1 MARILM
7 VAPEA
12 TPFAKTG
19 GLADVIGALPAALH
33 AAGQQV
39 AVVIPWY
46 RGVRLAGS
54 PKEAFRDLRV
64 FIGPREF
71 RVNIF
76 ETVERGVTFYL
87 VSCPPLFDRAG
98 LYGERSVDY
107 PDNHIRFGVFCR
119 VALDVARHLFLP
131 DILHCHDWQSALA
144 PIYLRYAF
152 AGDPTFLGIRVLFTI
167 HNLGYQGLFPP
178 VALHD
183 LGIGRDIFQP
193 NVLEFFGRVNLL
205 MGGLHFSDALN
216 TVSRSYAREI
226 QTPEFG
232 FGLDTF
238 LRARADRLSGIVNG
252 VDYQE
257 WSPQTDVNI
266 ARNYSAA
273 DFRGKAVCKRALL
286 EQLNL
291 PTGDLTKPV
300 IGPLAKPVIGMV
312 SRMVS
317 QKGFDLLAEAAND
330 LLAEDIMLAI
340 LGSGEPA
347 YERLFRDL
355 AAAHPGKVGV
365 RIGYDDALAHRI
377 EAGADMFLMPSYY
390 EPCGLN
396 QIYSLRYGT
405 VPIVRAVGGLE
416 DTIVDNGDDT
426 TGFKF
431 HDYTGTALLAAVR
444 RALEVYADRSLWEAI
459 MRRGMRQD
467 FSWDYAAGQYAAL
480 YRSLLSSPQPVL

>member
-33 AAGQQV
+33 AAGEDV
-39 AVVIPWY
+39 AVVMPWY

-64 FIGPREF
+64 FIGPREY

-119 VALDVARHLFLP
+119 AALDVARHLFLP

-152 AGDPTFLGIRVLFTI
+152 TGDPTFLGMRVLFTI

-178 VALHD
+178 EALHD
-183 LGIGRDIFQP
+183 LGLGDDIFQP

-205 MGGLHFSDALN
+205 MGGLHFSDAIN
-216 TVSRSYAREI
+216 TVSRGYAREI

-232 FGLDTF
+232 FGLDAF
-238 LRARADRLSGIVNG
+238 LRARAGRLSGILNG

-257 WSPQTDVNI
+257 WSPQMDVNI

-273 DFRGKAVCKRALL
+273 DLQGKSVCKRALL
-286 EQLNL
+286 EQLHL
-291 PTGDLTKPV
+291 PPGDLT
-300 IGPLAKPVIGMV
+300 KPVIGMV
-312 SRMVS
+312 SRMVN
-317 QKGFDLLAEAAND
+317 QKGFDLLAEAADD
-330 LLAEDIMLAI
+330 LLAEDILLAV

-347 YERLFRDL
+347 YEKLFRDL

-365 RIGYDDALAHRI
+365 QIGYDNALAHRI

-416 DTIVDNGDDT
+416 DTIDDT

-431 HDYTGTALLAAVR
+431 DDYTGTALLAAVR
-444 RALEVYADRSLWEAI
+444 HALDVFADRPRWREM

-467 FSWDYAAGQYAAL
+467 FSWDYAASQYAAL
-480 YRSLLSSPQPVL
+480 YRSLLSSPSY

>member
-33 AAGQQV
+33 ASGQHV

-64 FIGPREF
+64 FIGPREY

-98 LYGERSVDY
+98 LYGEHSVDY

-119 VALDVARHLFLP
+119 AALDVARHLFLP

-152 AGDPTFLGIRVLFTI
+152 AADPTFLGMRVLFTI

-178 VALHD
+178 EALHD
-183 LGIGRDIFQP
+183 LGLGDDIFQP

-205 MGGLHFSDALN
+205 MGGLHFSDAIN
-216 TVSRSYAREI
+216 TVSRGYAREI

-232 FGLDTF
+232 FGLDAF
-238 LRARADRLSGIVNG
+238 LRARAGRLSGILNG
-252 VDYQE
+252 VDYQA

-273 DFRGKAVCKRALL
+273 NLPGKSVCKRALL
-286 EQLNL
+286 EQLGL
-291 PTGDLTKPV
+291 PTGDLTR
-300 IGPLAKPVIGMV
+300 PVIGMV
-312 SRMVS
+312 SRMVN
-317 QKGFDLLAEAAND
+317 QKGFDLLAEAADD
-330 LLAEDIMLAI
+330 LLAEDILLAV

-347 YERLFRDL
+347 YEKLFRDL
-355 AAAHPGKVGV
+355 AAAHPEKVGV
-365 RIGYDDALAHRI
+365 HIGYDNALAHRI

-416 DTIVDNGDDT
+416 DTIDET

-431 HDYTGTALLAAVR
+431 HDYTGEALLTAVR
-444 RALEVYADRSLWEAI
+444 RALDVYADRPRWQEM
-459 MRRGMRQD
+459 MRRGMKQD
-467 FSWDYAAGQYAAL
+467 FSWEFAASHYAAL
-480 YRSLLSSPQPVL
+480 YRSLLS

>member
-12 TPFAKTG
+12 TPFSKTG

-33 AAGQQV
+33 AAGERV

-46 RGVRLAGS
+46 RGARLAGS

-64 FIGPREF
+64 SIGPHEY

-87 VSCPPLFDRAG
+87 VSCPPLFDRPG
-98 LYGERSVDY
+98 LYGERSTDY

-119 VALDVARHLFLP
+119 AALDVMRHLFLP

-152 AGDPTFLGIRVLFTI
+152 ASDPTFLGVRVLFTI

-178 VALHD
+178 EALYD
-183 LGIGRDIFQP
+183 LGIGHDVFQP

-205 MGGLHFSDALN
+205 MGGLHFSDAIN
-216 TVSRSYAREI
+216 TVSRGYAREI

-232 FGLDTF
+232 FRLDTF
-238 LRARADRLSGIVNG
+238 LRARADRLTGIVNG
-252 VDYQE
+252 VDYRE
-257 WSPQTDVNI
+257 WSPETDANI

-273 DFRGKAVCKRALL
+273 DLPGKSVCKRALL
-286 EQLNL
+286 EQLHL
-291 PTGDLTKPV
+291 PTSDLTKPV
-300 IGPLAKPVIGMV
+300 MGMV
-312 SRMVS
+312 SRMVD
-317 QKGFDLLAEAAND
+317 QKGFDLLAQAANH
-330 LLAEDIMLAI
+330 LLAEDFLLAV
-340 LGSGEPA
+340 LGSGEPV
-347 YERLFRDL
+347 YEKLFRDL
-355 AAAHPGKVGV
+355 AAAHPQQVGV
-365 RIGYDDALAHRI
+365 HIGYDDALAHRI

-405 VPIVRAVGGLE
+405 VPIVRAVGGLD
-416 DTIVDNGDDT
+416 DTIDDT

-431 HDYTGTALLAAVR
+431 HDYTVTALLAVVR
-444 RALEVYADRSLWEAI
+444 RALGVYADRPRWEEI

-467 FSWDYAAGQYAAL
+467 FSWDYAATQYAAL
-480 YRSLLSSPQPVL
+480 YRSLLS

>member
-33 AAGQQV
+33 AAGEDV

-64 FIGPREF
+64 SIGPHEYT
-71 RVNIF
+71 VNIF

-87 VSCPPLFDRAG
+87 VSCPPLFDRPG
-98 LYGERSVDY
+98 MYGERSIDY

-119 VALDVARHLFLP
+119 AALDVMRHLFLP

-152 AGDPTFLGIRVLFTI
+152 AGDPTFLGVRVLFTI

-178 VALHD
+178 EALHD
-183 LGIGRDIFQP
+183 LGIGHDIFQP
-193 NVLEFFGRVNLL
+193 DVLEFFGRVNLL
-205 MGGLHFSDALN
+205 MGGLHFSDAIN
-216 TVSRSYAREI
+216 TVSHGYAREI

-232 FGLDTF
+232 FGLDAF
-238 LRARADRLSGIVNG
+238 LRARAGRLVGIVNG

-257 WSPQTDVNI
+257 WSPEKDAHI
-266 ARNYSAA
+266 ARSYSAA
-273 DFRGKAVCKRALL
+273 DLQGKAVCKRALL
-286 EQLNL
+286 EQLHL

-300 IGPLAKPVIGMV
+300 IGMI
-312 SRMVS
+312 SRMVN
-317 QKGFDLLAEAAND
+317 QKGFDLLAEAAD
-330 LLAEDIMLAI
+330 ELLAEDILLTV
-340 LGSGEPA
+340 LGSGEPV
-347 YERLFRDL
+347 YEKLFRDL
-355 AAAHPGKVGV
+355 AAAHPAKVGLF
-365 RIGYDDALAHRI
+365 IGYDNALSHRI

-416 DTIVDNGDDT
+416 DTIVDGGDDT

-431 HDYTGTALLAAVR
+431 DDYTGLALQAVVR
-444 RALEVYADRSLWEAI
+444 RALDVYAHRPRWEEL
-459 MRRGMRQD
+459 MRRGMKQD
-467 FSWDYAAGQYAAL
+467 FSWEHSAGQYAAL
-480 YRSLLSSPQPVL
+480 YRSLLNSPLL

>member
-33 AAGQQV
+33 AGGQQV
-39 AVVIPWY
+39 AVVMPWY
-46 RGVRLAGS
+46 RTVRLACS
-54 PKEAFRDLRV
+54 PKEAYRDLRV
-64 FIGPREF
+64 IIGPREY

-87 VSCPPLFDRAG
+87 LSCPPLYDRPG
-98 LYGERSVDY
+98 LYGEHSTDY

-119 VALDVARHLFLP
+119 AALDVMRHLFLP

-152 AGDPTFLGIRVLFTI
+152 AGDPTFLGVRILFTV

-178 VALHD
+178 EALLD

-205 MGGLHFSDALN
+205 LGGMHFSDAIN
-216 TVSRSYAREI
+216 TVSRTYAREI

-232 FGLDTF
+232 FGLDKF
-238 LRARADRLSGIVNG
+238 LLARADRLSGIVNG
-252 VDYQE
+252 VDYHE
-257 WSPQTDVNI
+257 WSPETDVNI
-266 ARNYSAA
+266 ARNYSAT
-273 DFRGKAVCKRALL
+273 DLQGKSVCKRALL
-286 EQLNL
+286 EQLHL
-291 PTGDLTKPV
+291 PTNDLT
-300 IGPLAKPVIGMV
+300 KPVIGMV

-317 QKGFDLLAEAAND
+317 QKGFDLLADVANE
-330 LLAEDIMLAI
+330 LLAEDTFLTI

-347 YERLFRDL
+347 YEKLFRDL
-355 AAAHPGKVGV
+355 AARNPGKVGIH
-365 RIGYDDALAHRI
+365 IGYDDALAHRI

-405 VPIVRAVGGLE
+405 VPIVRAIGGLD
-416 DTIVDNGDDT
+416 DTIDDT

-431 HDYTGTALLAAVR
+431 KEYTGEALLAAVR
-444 RALEVYADRSLWEAI
+444 RALAAFADRPQWENMI
-459 MRRGMRQD
+459 RRGMHKD
-467 FSWDYAAGQYAAL
+467 FSWENAAGQYAAL
-480 YRSLLSSPQPVL
+480 YRSLLQHGHLARAALPQR